1 MNWKAHLT
9 SLTLACGLLAAH
21 AQENAPAQKSEGDS
35 FLQIYNAAQIEKLSI
50 SINGQEVLPELPPR
64 IRIGATPVKSGNV
77 KILLSNKSGEGS
89 KEFQLQI
96 PPRSHHCLIV
106 WGDFSEIPPEP
117 GQAVSDKKN
126 YNVNILEHKNE
137 RLLNNKVRA
146 TFVNTAPDKEIR
158 IAHEDKLIASIPK
171 NSLLSVKNL
180 PVNLF
185 LKAND
190 GKRTFALYLSQEEE
204 ANPENLIIVFQDAGG
219 TTNFKAFTEKYS
231 IQDEAP

>member
-1 MNWKAHLT
+1 MNWKALLT
-9 SLTLACGLLAAH
+9 SLTLACVLVAAH
-21 AQENAPAQKSEGDS
+21 AQENASDPKTEGDS

-50 SINGQEVLPELPPR
+50 SINGKEVLPELPPR
-64 IRIGATPVKSGNV
+64 IRIGATPVQSGNV

-89 KEFQLQI
+89 KEFQLRI
-96 PPRSHHCLIV
+96 PPKSHHCLIV

-117 GQAVSDKKN
+117 GQSVSDKKY

-137 RLLNNKVRA
+137 KLINNKVRA
-146 TFVNTAPDKEIR
+146 TFVNTTPDKEIR

-171 NSLLSVKNL
+171 NSLLSVENL

-190 GKRTFALYLSQEEE
+190 TKRTFALYLSQEEE

-219 TTNFKAFTEKYS
+219 NTNFKAFTEKFVVV
-231 IQDEAP
+231 EGVP